1 MKEHLRH
8 SEKASEAKPFY
19 RGFFAKTLLKI
30 LLSAAALF
38 LSAITSVSAAWV
50 EAPGQAVIIDGNLDN
65 ARREAT
71 DDALRQAAIQSGVH
85 VNSQQEMR
93 NGQLTK
99 DKLDITA
106 LANIR
111 HASVVKEWQEGGFF
125 KVIVRANVE
134 EKTQCRAE
142 AGNEYRKTLLVTGF
156 AQQQPESGALGGID
170 NADRALASYLSKQLN
185 TRPGLLVFE
194 SSQYRLYDEVV
205 NAPVAETAQRTVTK
219 AVHVAKDMGA
229 QFVLS
234 GVIRD
239 TSMHDREAMDTSIWS
254 SMKRTLKMVNTN
266 RAFALEVFI
275 HDGFSGAIVFQKFY
289 RLDAQWN
296 LELNESAPF
305 GSPAFWATP
314 YGKAVGALLD
324 DISWELEDALRC
336 QPFMA
341 RITKVNG
348 KKLHFDSGSNSGL
361 RPGDKLSVY
370 RTFSFYNA
378 DLLQYTELTDVKA
391 TLQVDQVQ
399 PQFARGE
406 LMIEAGR
413 LNVQEDDILVAW

>member
-1 MKEHLRH
+1 MKYHRVRGIGGRVR
-8 SEKASEAKPFY
+8 KQY
-19 RGFFAKTLLKI
+19 RGGPIKRLWFRLQLPCAVLFMFM
-30 LLSAAALF
+30 AA
-38 LSAITSVSAAWV
+38 SVSATWV
-50 EAPGQAVIIDGNLDN
+50 EAPGQAVIIGGNIDN

-71 DDALRQAAIQSGVH
+71 NDALRQAAIQSGVH

-93 NGQLTK
+93 NGQLTR
-99 DKLDITA
+99 DKLDVSA
-106 LANIR
+106 LADIR
-111 HASVVKEWQEGGFF
+111 LASVIKEWQEGGFL
-125 KVIVRANVE
+125 KVIIRANVE
-134 EKTQCRAE
+134 EKSQCRAE
-142 AGNEYRKTLLVTGF
+142 VGNEYRKTLLVTGF
-156 AQQQPESGALGGID
+156 AQQHPETGSLGSID
-170 NADRALASYLSKQLN
+170 NAERALAGYLGKQLN
-185 TRPGLLVFE
+185 SRSALLVFE

-205 NAPVAETAQRTVTK
+205 NAPVAETAQRTVTQ
-219 AVHVAKDMGA
+219 AVSIAKDMGS

-239 TSMHDREAMDTSIWS
+239 TSMHDREAMETSIWS
-254 SMKRTLKMVNTN
+254 SMKRSLKMVNTN

-296 LELNESAPF
+296 LALNESAPF
-305 GSPAFWATP
+305 GSPAFWGTP
-314 YGKAVGALLD
+314 YGKAVGSLLD

-336 QPFMA
+336 QPFMT
-341 RITKVNG
+341 RITKVQG

-391 TLQVDQVQ
+391 AVQVDQVQ

-406 LMIEAGR
+406 LMVEAGR
-413 LNVQEDDILVAW
+413 LGVQEDDILVAW